1 MDIGYRLKQF
11 RLERH
16 LTLETVSKAIGI
28 SKAALSQYENNINDP
43 SLKILESLLDFYC
56 IDKEAFLF
64 TKKECIDISF
74 YSEIDKEKAIALHK
88 KELQKFNSNSNK
100 K

>member
-1 MDIGYRLKQF
+1 MEIGHKLKTF

-16 LTLETVSKAIGI
+16 LTLETVSRAIGI
-28 SKAALSQYENNINDP
+28 SKSALSQYENNIIDP

-56 IDKEAFLF
+56 IDKEMFLF

-74 YSEIDKEKAIALHK
+74 YSEIGKEKALALHK
-88 KELQKFNSNSNK
+88 KELQKFNSNK
-100 K
+100 